1 MPALLSLAGL
11 SSPEVELDGVDVSGA
26 LAGRA
31 EAPDRALYWRTQDM
45 AAVRRGRWKFVR
57 DENLEYLFDLSSDP
71 ADARLPRVQ
80 SRREFE
86 SLQRR

>member
-1 MPALLSLAGL
+1 M
-11 SSPEVELDGVDVSGA
+11 
-26 LAGRA
+26 
-31 EAPDRALYWRTQDM
+31 LYWRTQDM